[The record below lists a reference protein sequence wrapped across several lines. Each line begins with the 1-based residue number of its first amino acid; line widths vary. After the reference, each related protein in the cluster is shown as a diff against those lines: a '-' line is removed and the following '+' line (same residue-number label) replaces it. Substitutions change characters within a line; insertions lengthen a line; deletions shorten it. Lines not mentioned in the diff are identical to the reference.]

1 MSAETSKFLSYILR
15 HAPESIGLE
24 LDSEGWTDIDTLIAK
39 ANAAGQAIDQEMLLL
54 TVRDSEKKRLTLS
67 EDGARIRAAQGHS
80 IKVDLGHAPS
90 QPPAQLFHGTATRF
104 LEAILAEGLQPG
116 SRQQVHLSADRETAT
131 QVGARH
137 GKPVVL
143 SVNASRMAEGGHTFF
158 QADNGVWLTN
168 HVPAVYLTIIEA
180 PAAGGTCQ

>member
-54 TVRDSEKKRLTLS
+54 TVRDSEKKRFTLS

-80 IKVDLGHAPS
+80 ITVDLGHAPS

-116 SRQQVHLSADRETAT
+116 SRQQVHLSADRETAR

-158 QADNGVWLTN
+158 QAENGVWLTN
-168 HVPAVYLTIIEA
+168 HVPAMYLTIIEA

>member
-24 LDSEGWTDIDTLIAK
+24 LDSEGWADIETLIRNAQ
-39 ANAAGQAIDQEMLLL
+39 AAGQAIDAEILSR
-54 TVRDSEKKRLTLS
+54 TVKDSEKKRFTVS
-67 EDGARIRAAQGHS
+67 EDGTRIRAAQGHS
-80 IKVDLGHAPS
+80 IKVDLGHAPAR
-90 QPPAQLFHGTATRF
+90 PPAQLFHGTATRF
-104 LEAILAEGLQPG
+104 LEAILAEGLRPG
-116 SRQQVHLSADRETAT
+116 SRQQVHLSADQETAT

-158 QADNGVWLTN
+158 QAENGVWLTE
-168 HVPAVYLTIIEA
+168 HVPAVFLTIIET
-180 PAAGGTCQ
+180 PAAGGNCQ

>member
-1 MSAETSKFLSYILR
+1 MSAETSRFLSYILR

-39 ANAAGQAIDQEMLLL
+39 ANAAGQVIDQEMLLL
-54 TVRDSEKKRLTLS
+54 TVRDSEKKRFTLS

-137 GKPVVL
+137 GKSVVL

-158 QADNGVWLTN
+158 QAENGVWLTN

>member
-54 TVRDSEKKRLTLS
+54 TVRDSEKKRFTLS

-116 SRQQVHLSADRETAT
+116 SRQQVHLSADRETAR

-158 QADNGVWLTN
+158 QAENGVWLTN
-168 HVPAVYLTIIEA
+168 HVPAMYLTIIEA

>member
-54 TVRDSEKKRLTLS
+54 TVRDSEKKRFTLS

-104 LEAILAEGLQPG
+104 LEAILAEGLRPG
-116 SRQQVHLSADRETAT
+116 SRQQVHLSADRETAR

-143 SVNASRMAEGGHTFF
+143 SVNASRMAEGGHTFL
-158 QADNGVWLTN
+158 QAENGVWLTN
-168 HVPAVYLTIIEA
+168 HVPAIYLTIIEA

>member
-1 MSAETSKFLSYILR
+1 MSAETSKFLSYVLR

-39 ANAAGQAIDQEMLLL
+39 ANAAGQAIDQEILLR
-54 TVRDSEKKRLTLS
+54 TVRDSEKKRFTLS
-67 EDGARIRAAQGHS
+67 EDDTRIRAAQGHS
-80 IKVDLGHAPS
+80 IKVNLGHAPS

-104 LEAILAEGLQPG
+104 LEAILAEGLRPG
-116 SRQQVHLSADRETAT
+116 TRQQVHLSADQETAT

-143 SVNASRMAEGGHTFF
+143 CVNASRMAKDGHTFF
-158 QADNGVWLTN
+158 QAENGVWLTDS
-168 HVPAVYLTIIEA
+168 VPAVFLTIIET
-180 PAAGGTCQ
+180 PVAGGKAK